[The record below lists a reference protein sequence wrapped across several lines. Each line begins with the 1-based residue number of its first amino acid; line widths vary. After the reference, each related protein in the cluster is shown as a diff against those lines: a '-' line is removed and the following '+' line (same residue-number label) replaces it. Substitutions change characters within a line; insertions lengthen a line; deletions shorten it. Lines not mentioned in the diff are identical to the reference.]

1 MLWQRAYTTLSL
13 RTRNKMKTEVK
24 IGIVGVIALV
34 ALFLGINFLKGVNLF
49 SSSETYYI
57 VFSNTKGLT
66 RSSSVYADGYKVGI
80 VSDLR
85 IPKGSSAQ
93 LDEAVLGGCTLNM
106 LLATNLTEAY
116 HPGDTIEGSDVNGL
130 MAKVGGMVPQLEEV
144 VAKVD
149 TLVATLNTLLS
160 NPNLPLIIQNAE
172 LITENLNKSTQQLNT
187 LLRNDIPQM
196 TGTFTK
202 AGEGVNNLTDKMNQ
216 LDLQATLDNVN
227 QTISSVHD
235 MMEQMQSPKGTLGK
249 LMNDP
254 SVYDNL
260 NHTVQSADSLVSD
273 LKAQVRFLSVKCDIS
288 PFLCP
293 RQSHI
298 EKAFY
303 SGSPTD

>member
-1 MLWQRAYTTLSL
+1 
-13 RTRNKMKTEVK
+13 MKTEVK
-24 IGIVGVIALV
+24 IGITGVVALV

-49 SSSETYYI
+49 SSSEKYYI
-57 VFSNTKGLT
+57 SFSNTKGLT
-66 RSSSVYADGYKVGI
+66 KSSAVYADGYKVGI
-80 VSDLR
+80 VSDIQYDYNHPGEVVVEISTDKGLR

-106 LLATNLTEAY
+106 LLATNLREAY
-116 HPGDTIEGSDVNGL
+116 HPGDTIKGSDVSGL

-149 TLVATLNTLLS
+149 TLVQTLNTLLS

-172 LITENLNKSTQQLNT
+172 LITENLNRSTQQLNT

-202 AGEGVNNLTDKMNQ
+202 AGENVTTLTDKMNQ

-227 QTISSVHD
+227 QTISGVHD
-235 MMEQMQSPKGTLGK
+235 MMEQIGSPSGTLGK

-254 SVYDNL
+254 SVFDNL
-260 NHTVQSADSLVSD
+260 NHTVQSADSLVTD
-273 LKAQVRFLSVKCDIS
+273 LKAHPKRYVHFSIFGQR
-288 PFLCP
+288 
-293 RQSHI
+293 
-298 EKAFY
+298 EKRK
-303 SGSPTD
+303 

>member
-1 MLWQRAYTTLSL
+1 
-13 RTRNKMKTEVK
+13 MKTEVK
-24 IGIVGVIALV
+24 IGITGVIAIV
-34 ALFLGINFLKGVNLF
+34 ALFLGIKFLKGVNLF
-49 SSSETYYI
+49 STSETYYI

-66 RSSSVYADGYKVGI
+66 KSSAVYADGYKVGI
-80 VSDLR
+80 VSGINYDFRHPGKVVVQISTDKGLR

-106 LLATNLTEAY
+106 LLATNLREAY
-116 HPGDTIEGSDVNGL
+116 QPGDTIVGSDVSGL

-160 NPNLPLIIQNAE
+160 NPNLPLIMQNAE

-196 TGTFTK
+196 TSTFTK
-202 AGEGVNNLTDKMNQ
+202 AGENVTTLTDKMNQ
-216 LDLQATLDNVN
+216 LDLQATLENVN

-273 LKAQVRFLSVKCDIS
+273 LKAHPKRYVHFSVFGKKD
-288 PFLCP
+288 
-293 RQSHI
+293 
-298 EKAFY
+298 K
-303 SGSPTD
+303 

>member
-1 MLWQRAYTTLSL
+1 V
-13 RTRNKMKTEVK
+13 KTEVK
-24 IGIVGVIALV
+24 IGITGVIAIV
-34 ALFLGINFLKGVNLF
+34 ALFLGIKFLKGVNLF
-49 SSSETYYI
+49 STSETYYI

-66 RSSSVYADGYKVGI
+66 KSSAVYADGYKVGI
-80 VSDLR
+80 VSGINYDFRHPGKVVVEISTDKGLR

-106 LLATNLTEAY
+106 LLATNLREAY
-116 HPGDTIEGSDVNGL
+116 QPGDTIVGSDVSGL

-160 NPNLPLIIQNAE
+160 NPNLPLIMQNAE

-196 TGTFTK
+196 TSTFTK
-202 AGEGVNNLTDKMNQ
+202 AGENVTTLTDKMNQ
-216 LDLQATLDNVN
+216 LDLQATLENVN

-254 SVYDNL
+254 SIYDNL

-273 LKAQVRFLSVKCDIS
+273 LKAHPKRYVHFSVFGKKD
-288 PFLCP
+288 
-293 RQSHI
+293 
-298 EKAFY
+298 K
-303 SGSPTD
+303 

>member
-1 MLWQRAYTTLSL
+1 
-13 RTRNKMKTEVK
+13 MKTEVK
-24 IGIVGVIALV
+24 IGITGVIAIV
-34 ALFLGINFLKGVNLF
+34 ALFLGIKFLKGVNLF
-49 SSSETYYI
+49 STSETYYI

-66 RSSSVYADGYKVGI
+66 KSSAVYADGYKVGI
-80 VSDLR
+80 VSGINYDFRHPGKVVVQISTDKGLR

-106 LLATNLTEAY
+106 LLATNLREAY
-116 HPGDTIEGSDVNGL
+116 QPGDTIVGSDVSGL

-196 TGTFTK
+196 TSTFTK
-202 AGEGVNNLTDKMNQ
+202 AGENVTTLTDKMNQ
-216 LDLQATLDNVN
+216 LDLQATLENVN

-254 SVYDNL
+254 SIYDNL

-273 LKAQVRFLSVKCDIS
+273 LKAHPKRYVHFSVFGKKD
-288 PFLCP
+288 
-293 RQSHI
+293 
-298 EKAFY
+298 K
-303 SGSPTD
+303 

>member
-1 MLWQRAYTTLSL
+1 
-13 RTRNKMKTEVK
+13 MKTEVK
-24 IGIVGVIALV
+24 IGIVGVVAIV
-34 ALFLGINFLKGVNLF
+34 ALFLGINFLKGVKLF
-49 SSSETYYI
+49 SSSQKYYI
-57 VFSNTKGLT
+57 SFANTKGLT
-66 RSSSVYADGYKVGI
+66 KSSAVYADGYKVGI
-80 VSDLR
+80 VSNINYDFRHPGNVVVEISTDKGLR

-106 LLATNLTEAY
+106 LLATNPTEAY
-116 HPGDTIEGSDVNGL
+116 HPGDTIEGSDVSGL

-172 LITENLNKSTQQLNT
+172 LITENLNKSTEQLNI

-202 AGEGVNNLTDKMNQ
+202 AGENVTVLTDKLNQ
-216 LDLQATLDNVN
+216 LDLQATLENVN
-227 QTISSVHD
+227 QTITSVHT
-235 MMEQMQSPKGTLGK
+235 MMEKMQSPKGTLGK

-254 SVYDNL
+254 SIYDNL

-273 LKAQVRFLSVKCDIS
+273 LKAHPKRYVHFSVFGKK
-288 PFLCP
+288 
-293 RQSHI
+293 
-298 EKAFY
+298 EGK
-303 SGSPTD
+303 

>member
-1 MLWQRAYTTLSL
+1 
-13 RTRNKMKTEVK
+13 MKTEVK
-24 IGIVGVIALV
+24 IGITGVIAIV
-34 ALFLGINFLKGVNLF
+34 ALFLGIKFLKGVNLF
-49 SSSETYYI
+49 STSETYYI

-66 RSSSVYADGYKVGI
+66 KSSAVYADGYKVGI
-80 VSDLR
+80 VSGINYDFRHPGKVVVEISTDKGLR

-106 LLATNLTEAY
+106 LLATNLREAY
-116 HPGDTIEGSDVNGL
+116 QPGDTIVGSDVSGL

-196 TGTFTK
+196 TSTFTK
-202 AGEGVNNLTDKMNQ
+202 AGENVTTLTDKMNQ
-216 LDLQATLDNVN
+216 LDLQATLENVN

-254 SVYDNL
+254 SIYDNL

-273 LKAQVRFLSVKCDIS
+273 LKAHPKRYVHFSVFGKKD
-288 PFLCP
+288 
-293 RQSHI
+293 
-298 EKAFY
+298 K
-303 SGSPTD
+303 

>member
-1 MLWQRAYTTLSL
+1 
-13 RTRNKMKTEVK
+13 MKTEVK
-24 IGIVGVIALV
+24 IGITGVIAIV
-34 ALFLGINFLKGVNLF
+34 ALFLGIKFLKGVNLF
-49 SSSETYYI
+49 STSETYYI

-66 RSSSVYADGYKVGI
+66 KSSAVYADGYKVGI
-80 VSDLR
+80 VSGINYDFRHPGKVVVEISTDKGLR

-106 LLATNLTEAY
+106 LLATNLREAY
-116 HPGDTIEGSDVNGL
+116 QPGDTIVGSDVSGL

-160 NPNLPLIIQNAE
+160 NPNLPLIMQNAE

-196 TGTFTK
+196 TSTFTK
-202 AGEGVNNLTDKMNQ
+202 AGENVTTLTDKMNQ
-216 LDLQATLDNVN
+216 LDLQATLENVN

-254 SVYDNL
+254 SIYDNL

-273 LKAQVRFLSVKCDIS
+273 LKAHPKRYVHFSVFGKK
-288 PFLCP
+288 
-293 RQSHI
+293 
-298 EKAFY
+298 EKK
-303 SGSPTD
+303 